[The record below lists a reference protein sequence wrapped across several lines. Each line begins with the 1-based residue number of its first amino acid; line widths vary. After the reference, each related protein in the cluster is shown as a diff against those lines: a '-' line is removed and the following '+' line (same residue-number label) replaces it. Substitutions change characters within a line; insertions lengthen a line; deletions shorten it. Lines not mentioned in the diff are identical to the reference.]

1 MLKPSNLSQEAFE
14 DLLRWLAHDKELAAA
29 RYEEVHRKLVRHFAF
44 KGCVCPEDLADK
56 VMDRVAK
63 KVQFFDSSLPWQED
77 RVGIF
82 YSYTK
87 YVYLEYV
94 RSRIP
99 VPPEPLCDDADMEKH
114 HNCLERCMLQLAEP
128 ERQLVLD
135 YYKYAPGQ
143 KIEHRKALA
152 ETSQVPLN
160 ALRIRVCR
168 LRAEIRDCVVDC
180 VQAAGANWI
189 Q

>member
-1 MLKPSNLSQEAFE
+1 MPKPINLSRETFE
-14 DLLRWLAHDKELAAA
+14 DLLRWLASDKEVAAA

-44 KGCVCPEDLADK
+44 KGCTCPEDLADK

-63 KVQFFDSSLPWQED
+63 KVRFFDSSLPWQED

-99 VPPEPLCDDADMEKH
+99 VAPAPLCDDASLEKH
-114 HNCLERCMLQLAEP
+114 DNCLEKCML
-128 ERQLVLD
+128 
-135 YYKYAPGQ
+135 
-143 KIEHRKALA
+143 
-152 ETSQVPLN
+152 
-160 ALRIRVCR
+160 
-168 LRAEIRDCVVDC
+168 
-180 VQAAGANWI
+180 
-189 Q
+189 